1 MSSKFITTIQQY
13 ADTED
18 YYIEIPDHILNT
30 LKWKE
35 GDEICWSISQ
45 GKIILTKV
53 KNSSSTKEEPTLSD
67 YDWYTVKEDA
77 IKEYLESE
85 SEGKEYKDFDQQYE
99 AYLYSFSP
107 EAEGS
112 WDQGVKLSKER
123 VVSPPRNF
131 PHFP

>member
-1 MSSKFITTIQQY
+1 MDTFQTKVQQY
-13 ADTED
+13 DDTQD
-18 YYIEIPDHILNT
+18 LFIEIPHYILQN
-30 LKWKE
+30 LNWEE
-35 GDEICWSISQ
+35 GDELAWSIKGNQ
-45 GKIILTKV
+45 IILTKI
-53 KNSSSTKEEPTLSD
+53 NDTSSTKEEPTLSD
-67 YDWYTVKEDA
+67 YDWYTVKGEEIDH
-77 IKEYLESE
+77 YLNSE

-123 VVSPPRNF
+123 VVSPPPNF

>member
-53 KNSSSTKEEPTLSD
+53 KNSSSTKEEPEMSD

-131 PHFP
+131 PYFP

>member
-1 MSSKFITTIQQY
+1 MSSKFITEVKQDAT
-13 ADTED
+13 TED

-35 GDEICWSISQ
+35 GDEICWSVKE
-45 GKIILTKV
+45 GKIILTKIRD
-53 KNSSSTKEEPTLSD
+53 STESGEEPTMSD
-67 YDWYTVKEDA
+67 YDWYTVKEEA

-85 SEGKEYKDFDQQYE
+85 SEGKDFDQQYE

-112 WDQGVKLSKER
+112 WDQGVKLTKER
-123 VVSPPRNF
+123 VVPPPSNF

>member
-1 MSSKFITTIQQY
+1 MSSKFITKIQQY

-18 YYIEIPDHILNT
+18 YYIKIPDHILNT

-53 KNSSSTKEEPTLSD
+53 KDTTKSKEQHQQT
-67 YDWYTVKEDA
+67 YDWYTVKEEE
-77 IKEYLESE
+77 INHYLNSE
-85 SEGKEYKDFDQQYE
+85 SEGKEYKDFDQIYDSYIQATNQETY
-99 AYLYSFSP
+99 
-107 EAEGS
+107 G
-112 WDQGVKLSKER
+112 DQSIELKKDRDVPS
-123 VVSPPRNF
+123 PRNF

>member
-30 LKWKE
+30 LKWQE

-53 KNSSSTKEEPTLSD
+53 KNSSSTKEEPTISD

-99 AYLYSFSP
+99 AYLYSFAP

-112 WDQGVKLSKER
+112 WDQGVKLTKER

-131 PHFP
+131 PYFP

>member
-53 KNSSSTKEEPTLSD
+53 KNSSSTKEEPEMSD

>member
-1 MSSKFITTIQQY
+1 MSSKFITEVQQY

-18 YYIEIPDHILNT
+18 YYIEIPNHILKT
-30 LKWKE
+30 LNWQE
-35 GDEICWSISQ
+35 GDELCWSISQ

-53 KNSSSTKEEPTLSD
+53 KDSSSTKEEPTIAD
-67 YDWYTVKEDA
+67 YDWYTVKKEA

-112 WDQGVKLSKER
+112 WDQGVKLTKER
-123 VVSPPRNF
+123 VVSPPSNF
-131 PHFP
+131 PYFP

>member
-1 MSSKFITTIQQY
+1 MSTKFITEIKED
-13 ADTED
+13 ANTED
-18 YYIEIPDHILNT
+18 YYVEIPDHILNT
-30 LKWKE
+30 LKWEE

-53 KNSSSTKEEPTLSD
+53 KDASSTKEEPTIAD
-67 YDWYTVKEDA
+67 YDWYTVKEEA

-85 SEGKEYKDFDQQYE
+85 SEGKDFDQQYE

-112 WDQGVKLSKER
+112 WDQGVKLTKER
-123 VVSPPRNF
+123 VVSPPSNF
-131 PHFP
+131 PYFP

>member
-1 MSSKFITTIQQY
+1 MSSKFITTVQQY

-35 GDEICWSISQ
+35 GDEICWSVKE
-45 GKIILTKV
+45 GKIILTKIT
-53 KNSSSTKEEPTLSD
+53 NSSSIKEEPSNT
-67 YDWYTVKEDA
+67 YDWYTVKEEA
-77 IKEYLESE
+77 IKDYLNSE

-99 AYLYSFSP
+99 AYLYTFSP

-112 WDQGVKLSKER
+112 WDQGVKLTKER
-123 VVSPPRNF
+123 VVPPSSNF
-131 PHFP
+131 PHFS

>member
-131 PHFP
+131 PYFP